1 MTKRWVFAAI
11 ALFAVGVALAQQ
23 AAEPDGAARSSQAHG
38 RGMVRVEGGTF
49 IRRTRSVTVSSFYMD
64 THLVTQREWTELM
77 GTTARQQRDRFEPW
91 TDMSREGDN
100 YPMYFVN
107 WFEAAE
113 FANRRSARSGLTPA
127 YAISGTNVRWN
138 RGASGY
144 RLPTEAEWEFAAR
157 GGTVC
162 RGYFWYSGSHAAE
175 DVAWHVGNS
184 GRSAQPVGMLRPN
197 ALGIYDMSGNVWEW
211 VWDWHGPLER
221 EPQTDPAGAPSGSYR
236 VLRGGS
242 WLDAS
247 TLARSSRRSGSD
259 PSFHWLVVGF
269 RLVRPCVER

>member
-1 MTKRWVFAAI
+1 MAKKWIFAAA
-11 ALFAVGVALAQQ
+11 ALFAAAGAALAQQ
-23 AAEPDGAARSSQAHG
+23 AAGPGGEAPSPQA
-38 RGMVRVEGGTF
+38 RGMARVEGGTF

-77 GTTARQQRDRFEPW
+77 GTTARQQRDRFGPW
-91 TDMSREGDN
+91 TDMSGEGDN

-162 RGYFWYSGSHAAE
+162 RGYFWYSGSHAAD

-197 ALGIYDMSGNVWEW
+197 ALGIYDMGV
-211 VWDWHGPLER
+211 H
-221 EPQTDPAGAPSGSYR
+221 T
-236 VLRGGS
+236 
-242 WLDAS
+242 
-247 TLARSSRRSGSD
+247 SS
-259 PSFHWLVVGF
+259 PIL
-269 RLVRPCVER
+269 P